1 PQGKDMKK
9 QALLALSLILL
20 TGCGRNIR
28 TAEDVTPGNIKETC
42 MSWKYGAT
50 DIRIQTGKI
59 TKELV
64 DRWIAKTKYDITHG
78 KPRIIITHIDNRTDM
93 VISTDMIR
101 DIIEHAAVDD
111 GRVTMLVGDAKN
123 EQELDMWLK
132 KITKDPKY
140 AKKSRVER
148 NEVQAPQF
156 LAKIR
161 IVKAMTEQKR
171 YDIEEYLMTLT
182 LYDLETQEIVDSA
195 TDLLRKKVRI

>member
-1 PQGKDMKK
+1 MRKET
-9 QALLALSLILL
+9 LLALALVLC
-20 TGCGRNIR
+20 GCGRDLR
-28 TAEDVTPGNIKETC
+28 TAQDITPGNVKETQL
-42 MSWKYGAT
+42 SWKYGAT
-50 DIRIQTGKI
+50 DIRIQTTKI

-64 DRWIAKTKYDITHG
+64 DRWVARTHYDISAG
-78 KPRIIITHIDNRTDM
+78 KPRIIVTHVDNRTDM
-93 VISTDMIR
+93 VISNDMIR

-111 GRVTMLVGDAKN
+111 GRVTMVVGDSKD
-123 EQELDMWLK
+123 EHELDTWLK

-140 AKKSRVER
+140 SNKSRVDTCA
-148 NEVQAPQF
+148 VQAPQF

-195 TDLLRKKVRI
+195 TDILRKKVQI

>member
-1 PQGKDMKK
+1 MKK
-9 QALLALSLILL
+9 QALLALTLILA
-20 TGCGRNIR
+20 GCGRNIR
-28 TAEDVTPGNIKETC
+28 TAEDVTPGNTKETC
-42 MSWKYGAT
+42 LNWKYGAT

-64 DRWIAKTKYDITHG
+64 DRWVARTKYDIAHG
-78 KPRIIITHIDNRTDM
+78 KPRIIVTHIDNRTDM
-93 VISTDMIR
+93 VISNDMIR
-101 DIIEHAAVDD
+101 DIIEHAAVED
-111 GRVTMLVGDAKN
+111 GRVTMVVGDSKD
-123 EQELDMWLK
+123 EQELDTWLK

-140 AKKSRVER
+140 ARKSRVDT

-171 YDIEEYLMTLT
+171 YDIEEYMMTLT

-195 TDLLRKKVRI
+195 TDLLRKKVQI

>member
-1 PQGKDMKK
+1 MKK

-28 TAEDVTPGNIKETC
+28 TAEDVTPGNTKETC
-42 MSWKYGAT
+42 MNWKYGAT

-64 DRWIAKTKYDITHG
+64 DRWIAKTKYDITHW

-111 GRVTMLVGDAKN
+111 GRVTMVVGDTKN
-123 EQELDMWLK
+123 EQELDTWLK

-140 AKKSRVER
+140 AKKSRVDS

>member
-1 PQGKDMKK
+1 MKK
-9 QALLALSLILL
+9 QALLALSLILA
-20 TGCGRNIR
+20 GCGRDIR
-28 TAEDVTPGNIKETC
+28 TAVDVTPGNTKETC
-42 MSWKYGAT
+42 LNWKYGAT

-64 DRWIAKTKYDITHG
+64 DRWIVRTKYDIAKG
-78 KPRIIITHIDNRTDM
+78 KPRIIVTHIDNRTDM
-93 VISTDMIR
+93 VISNDMIR

-111 GRVTMLVGDAKN
+111 GRVTMVVGDTKD
-123 EQELDMWLK
+123 EQELDTWLK

-140 AKKSRVER
+140 ARKSRVDT
-148 NEVQAPQF
+148 NQVQAPQF

-161 IVKAMTEQKR
+161 IVKAITEQKR

-195 TDLLRKKVRI
+195 TDLLRKKVQI

>member
-1 PQGKDMKK
+1 MKK
-9 QALLALSLILL
+9 QALLALSLLL
-20 TGCGRNIR
+20 CSCGRNIR
-28 TAEDVTPGNIKETC
+28 TAEDITPGNAKETC

-50 DIRIQTGKI
+50 DIRIQTTKI

-64 DRWIAKTKYDITHG
+64 DRWVARTKYDVSAG

-93 VISTDMIR
+93 VISNDMIR
-101 DIIEHAAVDD
+101 DIIEHVAVDD
-111 GRVTMLVGDAKN
+111 GRVTMVVGDTKD
-123 EQELDMWLK
+123 EQELDTWLK

-140 AKKSRVER
+140 SHKSRVDTKK
-148 NEVQAPQF
+148 VQAPQF

-182 LYDLETQEIVDSA
+182 LYDLETQKIVDSA
-195 TDLLRKKVRI
+195 TDILRKKVQI

>member
-1 PQGKDMKK
+1 MKK
-9 QALLALSLILL
+9 QALLAFTLILAS
-20 TGCGRNIR
+20 CGRNIR
-28 TAEDVTPGNIKETC
+28 TAEDVTPGNAKETC
-42 MSWKYGAT
+42 LNWKYGAT

-64 DRWIAKTKYDITHG
+64 DRWIAKTKYDITNG
-78 KPRIIITHIDNRTDM
+78 KPRIIVTHIDNRTDM
-93 VISTDMIR
+93 VISNDMIR

-111 GRVTMLVGDAKN
+111 GRVTMVVGDSKD
-123 EQELDMWLK
+123 EQELDTWLK

-140 AKKSRVER
+140 ARKSRVEK

-161 IVKAMTEQKR
+161 IVKAMTQQKR

-195 TDLLRKKVRI
+195 TDILRKKVQI

>member
-1 PQGKDMKK
+1 MKK
-9 QALLALSLILL
+9 QALLALGLILA
-20 TGCGRNIR
+20 GCGRDIR
-28 TAEDVTPGNIKETC
+28 TAEDITPGNVKETC
-42 MSWKYGAT
+42 LNWKYGAT

-64 DRWIAKTKYDITHG
+64 DRWIARTKYDITNG
-78 KPRIIITHIDNRTDM
+78 KPRIIVTHIDNRTDM

-111 GRVTMLVGDAKN
+111 GRVTMVVGDSKD
-123 EQELDMWLK
+123 EQELDTWLK

-140 AKKSRVER
+140 ARKSRVDN

-161 IVKAMTEQKR
+161 IVKAITEQKR

-182 LYDLETQEIVDSA
+182 LYDLETQQIVDSA
-195 TDLLRKKVRI
+195 TDILRKKVQI

>member
-1 PQGKDMKK
+1 MKK
-9 QALLALSLILL
+9 QALLALALIL

-28 TAEDVTPGNIKETC
+28 TAEDVTPGNTKETC
-42 MSWKYGAT
+42 LNWKYGAT

-64 DRWIAKTKYDITHG
+64 DRWIARTKYEISNG
-78 KPRIIITHIDNRTDM
+78 KPRIIVTQVDNRTDM
-93 VISTDMIR
+93 VISNDMIR

-111 GRVTMLVGDAKN
+111 GRVTMVVGDTKD
-123 EQELDMWLK
+123 EQELDTWLK

-140 AKKSRVER
+140 ARKSRVD
-148 NEVQAPQF
+148 NNAVQAPQF

-161 IVKAMTEQKR
+161 IVKAITEQKR

-195 TDLLRKKVRI
+195 TDILRKKVQI